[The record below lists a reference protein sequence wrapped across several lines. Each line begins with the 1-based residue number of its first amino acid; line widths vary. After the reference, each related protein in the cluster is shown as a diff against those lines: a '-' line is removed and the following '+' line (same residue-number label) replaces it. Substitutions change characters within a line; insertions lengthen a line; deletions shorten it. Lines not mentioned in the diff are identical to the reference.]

1 MKYVKQIDLQCEK
14 HKVEIINIISGRKSL
29 MRQSADMSCKAVD
42 KYNNFIKYNSILFG
56 YYDDEKLI
64 SFLTSTPW
72 EGLPYYTISNFF
84 VLQGHIRYFTLTNS
98 GMIDLLTETVKYMEN
113 KNYYTFYYVR
123 SEDHWPI
130 KNEKRKNMG
139 FSKQWP
145 EYKKYVVTMEEMIEP
160 GQRSRYNTH
169 DILLGGVNTSDLRRV
184 IVRYTLPHELRSE
197 GYDFYELQ

>member
-1 MKYVKQIDLQCEK
+1 VQTLNDQIVIDIYINYTPLLNTVNKSNMKYVKQIDLQCEK
-14 HKVEIINIISGRKSL
+14 HKLEIINIISGKNSL

-84 VLQGHIRYFTLTNS
+84 VLHGHIKYFTLVNS

-113 KNYYTFYYVR
+113 KNYYTFYYAR

-130 KNEKRKNMG
+130 KTKKRKI
-139 FSKQWP
+139 K
-145 EYKKYVVTMEEMIEP
+145 EK
-160 GQRSRYNTH
+160 
-169 DILLGGVNTSDLRRV
+169 TSQKSAAS
-184 IVRYTLPHELRSE
+184 HANS
-197 GYDFYELQ
+197 F